1 MDMASPGSCGPH
13 TELLSNETL
22 RVTRCPCGTM
32 HVTLLR
38 SGVTVRLSSEAFRN
52 VASGLKF
59 AADRLDEGDAP
70 RLGLTSIN

>member
-1 MDMASPGSCGPH
+1 
-13 TELLSNETL
+13 
-22 RVTRCPCGTM
+22 M
-32 HVTLLR
+32 HVTLMR